1 MTSRIKKSICVAVGT
16 GIVLAGTLML
26 LAGGYANGVLRG
38 LAQRVLQVG
47 EIQGNPLRDWRAVDV
62 RIGDWAQVDT
72 LDVAYNIWGLLI
84 GRATVHRLKISGAEV
99 HIDAS
104 GEKSAFPQL
113 SLPVDVNIDSL
124 EIADADVVVDG
135 THVRDIALTG
145 ALFADGSG
153 YRAVLKRFRSVQFD
167 PPLEVTHLSGIAALQ
182 GGDLQLDEV
191 ALHTHNSRVLLS
203 GTVRQ
208 LDAPVLDIGIEA
220 DSLWL
225 ADIRGVGNLPKRA
238 VRLRGSAKGGLDSL
252 VAEAILES
260 GISDSIK
267 LNGILGVAPFD
278 LRGDAV
284 FDVAVDD
291 LSKWGVPLEYAVGF
305 ALKGMGNLWI
315 DSSGVREGG
324 VEGVFQRVQVGE
336 ARFDSVRFAGDAADG
351 LFRVQVAVG
360 GSSGEIKGDGR
371 ARWAD
376 WRGDWALRF
385 RDLHIGHFPGMP
397 QNVGRATGRIDIGR
411 DDAWRVGLA
420 LDKVQMP
427 DGDIRDATLEV
438 KYADQR
444 VFIDHFAARLP
455 HWGTHLTGN
464 GQVQIDIERVLT
476 DSAGP
481 KPAVVG
487 SLRAEVALP
496 DLMGTDRWGDSLTA
510 AGRVDG
516 IVGRA
521 LSVALT
527 GEIAGNAATDRFRL
541 AASVDS
547 AGVSEFHTDMSG
559 AAGVFSAEGRAD
571 LRDMNLTGEWQMEV
585 SQLAAVGE
593 VVGVDLSGAAP
604 LSGDL
609 SGTLDA
615 PGFSAQGAADSLSV
629 AGIAMRNVALDT
641 RWTRPDSGA
650 VMLRI
655 DSLVSGERALQSVF
669 LDAVHTRGETSF
681 LLGNDAL
688 ATDQVF
694 FWGRV
699 QQADDRFQVAVDS
712 LHIRVDEVEL
722 NNEGPIRFAYSPVR
736 GVQIGQLA
744 LSGPAGRLV
753 ARDQRDFQATV
764 EVVLKNLD
772 LRPWAFVAGVSGSG
786 GILDGD
792 MIFAGTLTDPLVFGS
807 FALANAKVMGVR
819 FGDATAEM
827 SYGNGRLLVEARVVP
842 NENEVLELMV
852 SFPLSETGEMHLR
865 VQSEEIALRTL
876 LDVAD
881 EKTKLAGIERS
892 EGLGVNT
899 ALNALFDASEGISG
913 GLSLDLDA
921 RGRFDDP
928 DIRGV
933 IELKDGAIDL
943 PDLNRAYAPVSGRAV
958 VGGGKIQIDSFAVG
972 PSANLSGDVTL
983 DGFYPS
989 RWDISVRLNAFEPVA
1004 WRELQL
1010 VTDGHLRF
1018 TGTPKSAKIA
1028 GKLAVKQAE
1037 IRLAELLEM
1046 PSNESDFLKN
1056 LALHVQVSAE
1066 RQVWVRDPTFEVE
1079 IVGDG
1084 DVIKDRGGLR
1094 IYGALASRRGNY
1106 ILQNRRLRI
1115 TRGEIQFQGRPD
1127 GNPDLNIRAETR
1139 VRTVIAEGAQ
1149 AEPVDIFV
1157 TVGGTLAHPQ
1167 VAFASEPQLEGDMG
1181 DMVALLLTGRS
1192 VSGFKF
1198 SRGGT
1203 LDLVLGVAANRLGQ
1217 RLGQKLNLDLV
1228 EVDMGEGNI
1237 SRVRLGKY
1245 IGERLFMSYTRD
1257 ISSTAYEVAMEFEV
1271 LPGVTFEAGQVVEVD
1286 EDTKNR
1292 RTRESVG
1299 LFWKKEW

>member
-1 MTSRIKKSICVAVGT
+1 MTPRIKKTIWIAIGT
-16 GIVLAGTLML
+16 GVVLAVAL
-26 LAGGYANGVLRG
+26 LLVAGGYANGVLRG
-38 LAQRVLQVG
+38 LAQRVLVWQLAEDARIG

-62 RIGDWAQVDT
+62 RLGTWVRVDT
-72 LDVAYNIWGLLI
+72 LEVAYDIWGLLI
-84 GRATVHRLKISGAEV
+84 GRAVVQRLKISG
-99 HIDAS
+99 
-104 GEKSAFPQL
+104 
-113 SLPVDVNIDSL
+113 VDVRMDTAGEQTEGWGAQPPLDIRIDSL
-124 EIADADVVVDG
+124 EIADADVAVDSAY
-135 THVRDIALTG
+135 VRDIALSG
-145 ALFADGSG
+145 ALVAEERG

-167 PPLEVTHLSGIAALQ
+167 PPLEVTHLSGIAALR

-191 ALHTHNSRVLLS
+191 VLHTRNSRVLLS

-225 ADIRGVGNLPKRA
+225 ADIRGVGEMPKRA
-238 VRLRGSAKGGLDSL
+238 VRLRGNAKGGLDSL
-252 VAEAILES
+252 VAEAIVKI

-267 LNGILGVAPFD
+267 LNGILSAAPFA

-291 LSKWGVPLEYAVGF
+291 LSQWGVPLEYAVGF
-305 ALKGMGNLWI
+305 ELKGRGNVKI

-324 VEGVFQRVQVGE
+324 VEGVLQRVRVGD
-336 ARFDSVRFAGDAADG
+336 ARFDSLRFAGDVADG
-351 LFRVQVAVG
+351 LFRVQVAAG
-360 GSSGEIKGDGR
+360 GPSGEIEGEGR

-385 RDLHIGHFPGMP
+385 RDLHLGHFPGIP
-397 QNVGRATGRIDIGR
+397 QNIGRSTGRIGIGR
-411 DDAWRVGLA
+411 DARVDVA
-420 LDKVQMP
+420 LDNVQMP
-427 DGDIRDATLEV
+427 GGDIRDATLEA
-438 KYADQR
+438 KYADRR

-455 HWGTHLTGN
+455 HWGTRLAGD
-464 GQVQIDIERVLT
+464 GQASIALE
-476 DSAGP
+476 
-481 KPAVVG
+481 PAVAG

-496 DLMGTDRWGDSLTA
+496 DLMGTDRWGDSLTVV
-510 AGRVDG
+510 GDIRG
-516 IVGRA
+516 IVGGA
-521 LSVALT
+521 LSLALT
-527 GEIAGNAATDRFRL
+527 GEISGNAAADRLRL
-541 AASVDS
+541 SAAVDS
-547 AGVSEFHTDMSG
+547 ALGTEFRAELSGV
-559 AAGVFSAEGRAD
+559 AGVFSAEGRAD
-571 LRDMNLTGEWQMEV
+571 LQGMDVSGEWQMDV

-593 VVGVDLSGAAP
+593 VAGIDLSGALS
-604 LSGDL
+604 LSGEL
-609 SGTLDA
+609 SGTLNA
-615 PGFSAQGAADSLSV
+615 PGFFARGSADGLSV
-629 AGIAMRNVALDT
+629 AGIAMQNVAFDT

-655 DSLVSGERALQSVF
+655 DRLVSGERALQSVF
-669 LDAVHTRGETSF
+669 LDAAHTRGETSF
-681 LLGNDAL
+681 LFGSDAL
-688 ATDQVF
+688 ATDRVF
-694 FWGRV
+694 LWGRV
-699 QQADDRFQVAVDS
+699 QRGDDRLQVAVDS

-722 NNEGPIRFAYSPVR
+722 NNEGPIRFAYSPIR

-772 LRPWAFVAGVSGSG
+772 LRPWTFVAGVSGSG
-786 GILDGD
+786 GLLNGD
-792 MIFAGTLTDPLVFGS
+792 VVFAGTLTDPLVFGN
-807 FALANAKVMGVR
+807 FALADGKVMGVR
-819 FGDATAEM
+819 FGDATAEV
-827 SYGNGRLLVEARVVP
+827 SYGAGGLLVKARVLP
-842 NENEVLELMV
+842 NENEALDLMGR
-852 SFPLSETGEMHLR
+852 FPLSQTGEMHLHA
-865 VQSEEIALRTL
+865 QSEGIALRTL

-892 EGLGVNT
+892 EGLEVNT

-913 GLSLDLDA
+913 VLSLDLDA

-933 IELKDGAIDL
+933 IALKDGAIEL
-943 PDLNRAYAPVSGRAV
+943 PDLNRAYAPVSGRVAI
-958 VGGGKIQIDSFAVG
+958 GDGKIQIDTFAVG
-972 PSANLSGDVTL
+972 PSAKLSGDIAL

-989 RWDISVRLNAFEPVA
+989 RWDLSARLNAFEPVA

-1028 GKLAVKQAE
+1028 GDLAVKQAE

-1046 PSNESDFLKN
+1046 PSVEVAFLKN
-1056 LALHVQVSAE
+1056 LAMQVQVSAE

-1079 IVGDG
+1079 IAG
-1084 DVIKDRGGLR
+1084 DVDVIQDRDGLR

-1115 TRGEIQFQGRPD
+1115 TRGEILFRGRPE

-1139 VRTVIAEGAQ
+1139 IRTAIAEGAG

-1157 TVGGTLAHPQ
+1157 TVGGTLARPQ
-1167 VAFASEPQLEGDMG
+1167 VAIASEPPLEGDMG

-1192 VSGFKF
+1192 VSQFQF

-1228 EVDMGEGNI
+1228 EVDVGEGNI

-1245 IGERLFMSYTRD
+1245 IDERLFISYARD

-1271 LPGVTFEAGQVVEVD
+1271 LPGVTFEAGHVDELD

-1299 LFWKKEW
+1299 LFWKREW